1 MLLALVGMTISATI
15 GTLASA
21 SPLSEGIAAAIW
33 ALGWR
38 WRRGSAPVW
47 WIALQW
53 SIALVIAAAFPA
65 DPTFALLR
73 SVLVALGVTLQLV
86 IASSLWALVC
96 WPCDVPAPRN
106 ANDRPLCLA
115 SVQLALRET
124 FEPGTSRFRYAVALA
139 VLITGYIAPLFA
151 FGGLPG
157 AGRGI
162 ASGHCHRDR
171 RRCRAC
177 RTFSLRRPSCAP
189 CTATSLLSRSYW
201 ARTAPVPERRSR
213 GCGITRLSRDRG
225 SSGRQKEPEIDS
237 RQGSH
242 APPRRLST

>member
-1 MLLALVGMTISATI
+1 M
-15 GTLASA
+15 
-21 SPLSEGIAAAIW
+21 
-33 ALGWR
+33 
-38 WRRGSAPVW
+38 W

-96 WPCDVPAPRN
+96 WQCDVPAPRN

-151 FGGLPG
+151 FGGLPEPAVALPRVSATAIG
-157 AGRGI
+157 GGVALAAHFLYVARP
-162 ASGHCHRDR
+162 AR
-171 RRCRAC
+171 R
-177 RTFSLRRPSCAP
+177 
-189 CTATSLLSRSYW
+189 
-201 ARTAPVPERRSR
+201 
-213 GCGITRLSRDRG
+213 
-225 SSGRQKEPEIDS
+225 
-237 RQGSH
+237 
-242 APPRRLST
+242 APPPRS